1 MSETDFNNMKI
12 ADLKK
17 ELKAKVGSSFD
28 CETNNI
34 IAFKMLFVIL
44 M

>member
-17 ELKAKVGSSFD
+17 ELKAKVDKF
-28 CETNNI
+28 C
-34 IAFKMLFVIL
+34 LFN
-44 M
+44 